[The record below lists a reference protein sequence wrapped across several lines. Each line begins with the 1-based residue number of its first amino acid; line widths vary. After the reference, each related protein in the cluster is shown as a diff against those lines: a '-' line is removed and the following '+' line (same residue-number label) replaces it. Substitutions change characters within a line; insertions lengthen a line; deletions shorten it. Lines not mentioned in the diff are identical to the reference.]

1 MSASDACVDLRDP
14 MQSIPQSVNPLT
26 LSDDVVRERIE
37 NLIDAIDTATEH
49 SSNEPRH
56 LLPVVEEL
64 CSDFGFKCRHIPT
77 AEHMIGDLERIVSEL
92 DDALSW

>member
-1 MSASDACVDLRDP
+1 MSVSDACIDLRDP
-14 MQSIPQSVNPLT
+14 MQPIPTSVNPLA
-26 LSDDVVRERIE
+26 LSDDVVRDRIE

-56 LLPVVEEL
+56 LLLVVEEL

-77 AEHMIGDLERIVSEL
+77 AEHMIGDLERILVEL
-92 DDALSW
+92 SDESDW

>member
-1 MSASDACVDLRDP
+1 MSASGADVDLRDP
-14 MQSIPQSVNPLT
+14 MQPIPLSVNPLA
-26 LSDDVVRERIE
+26 LSDDVVRDRIA

-56 LLPVVEEL
+56 LLTVVEEL

-77 AEHMIGDLERIVSEL
+77 AEHMICDLERILAEL
-92 DDALSW
+92 SDESDW

>member
-1 MSASDACVDLRDP
+1 MSVDLRDP
-14 MQSIPQSVNPLT
+14 TQPISRSVNPLA
-26 LSDDVVRERIE
+26 LSDDIVRERIM
-37 NLIDAIDTATEH
+37 NLIAAIEVATEH

-77 AEHMIGDLERIVSEL
+77 AEHMIGDLEYILTEIS
-92 DDALSW
+92 DAEVG

>member
-1 MSASDACVDLRDP
+1 MSVSDTDVDFRDP
-14 MQSIPQSVNPLT
+14 MQPIPLSVNPFT
-26 LSDDVVRERIE
+26 LSDDVVRERIA

-77 AEHMIGDLERIVSEL
+77 AEHMIGDLERILAEL
-92 DDALSW
+92 SDESDW